1 MFFGFAAPSGPPG
14 PPPGRGPRPTPNPTG
29 KPGVNPNPKAAP
41 PNMKKQPASGEP
53 IDEFDEEEEDSEVA
67 AVMGD
72 IAPWAVSIVLHAA
85 LVLIAIMV
93 VWITIDEVEEEE
105 PIIPIARL
113 SEKPGAP
120 LKMKTTKTPT
130 KTSSSKRT
138 VTKSKK
144 VTNKI
149 TSKVKADM
157 SLIGVAGASESKAS
171 PFGTSVGAGGPFK
184 AGFFGQGGNAKRIA
198 YVVDASG
205 SLLDTL
211 PFVILE
217 LKSSISK
224 LSDAQ
229 SFTIVFFTQDKPLEA
244 FRPGLKPAT
253 SDNKANVLKWL
264 EEGHVVPQGQA
275 SPLEAVKRAL
285 GYKPD
290 LIFLLSDNITG
301 GGRFELAQSQL
312 LAEVKKSNKNKTK
325 INTIQFLYP
334 DPLGKIKGMRPTLEM
349 ISLESGGLYKF
360 VSGRELGIAQ

>member
-1 MFFGFAAPSGPPG
+1 MLFGFASPSGPSGPP
-14 PPPGRGPRPTPNPTG
+14 PPGPGGRGSRPTPNP
-29 KPGVNPNPKAAP
+29 NPKGAP
-41 PNMKKQPASGEP
+41 QNPRKQPPAGEP
-53 IDEFDEEEEDSEVA
+53 LDEFEEEEEEESEVA

-93 VWITIDEVEEEE
+93 VWIALPEVEEEE

-113 SEKPGAP
+113 SDKPGAP

-157 SLIGVAGASESKAS
+157 SLIGVAGGSESKAN
-171 PFGTSVGAGGPFK
+171 PFGTSVGSGGPFK

-224 LSDAQ
+224 LSEAQ
-229 SFTIVFFTQDKPLEA
+229 SFTIIFFTAAKPLEA
-244 FRPGLKPAT
+244 YRPGLKPAT
-253 SDNKANVLKWL
+253 SENKAGVLKWL
-264 EEGHVVPQGQA
+264 EEGHVVAHGQS
-275 SPLEAVKRAL
+275 SPIEAVKRAL

-290 LIFLLSDNITG
+290 LVFLLSDNITG
-301 GGRFELAQSQL
+301 QGRFELSQSQL
-312 LAEVKKSNKNKTK
+312 LAEVKKSNKGKTK

-349 ISLESGGLYKF
+349 ISLNSGGLYKF